1 MRICGRL
8 LVPARCPAVQP
19 LHQLLRKWKA
29 NDSQLLPIQS
39 SALGLQAVLSA
50 NAGEAV
56 PSLQPQAHNGLILRD
71 KILAPRLFHDIT
83 LVPFKLPQGLN
94 LKPDTRGD
102 HVLARLLPLFHFPHF
117 LRSFFSRD
125 RPFNNTL
132 AKYSFQDQ
140 LLGSLF
146 QNRHQENS
154 SGIGMTLPTF
164 KVVTVVKN
172 PPANAGDLRDL
183 TSIPGSGRSPG
194 GGHGNPLQYSCLE
207 NPVDWGAGQ
216 TTGHRLQRVRHNW
229 NDLAHTQPC
238 THLQDLVHDWG
249 AVGLWASVWTSQEC
263 CYTVAKLG

>member
-39 SALGLQAVLSA
+39 SALGLQTVFSA

-71 KILAPRLFHDIT
+71 KILAPRLFYDIT

-117 LRSFFSRD
+117 LRSFFSPD
-125 RPFNNTL
+125 RPLNNTL

-140 LLGSLF
+140 LLRCLF

-172 PPANAGDLRDL
+172 PPANAGDLRYL

-207 NPVDWGAGQ
+207 NPVD
-216 TTGHRLQRVRHNW
+216 
-229 NDLAHTQPC
+229 
-238 THLQDLVHDWG
+238 
-249 AVGLWASVWTSQEC
+249 
-263 CYTVAKLG
+263 